1 MRLFLFWSLVSAL
14 ELDEMDIDAEFTMS
28 DIQETISE
36 NNLEPTWVDQALDFF
51 IVFENGNFR

>member
-36 NNLEPTWVDQALDFF
+36 NNFEPTWVDQALDFF